1 MLPSFTDIYYFLEVA
16 RSRSI
21 SRAAEKL
28 GITQPSLSAAMQRLE
43 DRLGTQ
49 LFVRERSGVQLTRAG
64 RDLVTGGEALVTR
77 WQQLKTSIS
86 KRQHEPG
93 GQYVLGCHPS
103 VALYTLANFLPH
115 LLQTYPELEVK
126 LVHNL
131 SRKIT
136 EGVVSFSIDFGIVV
150 NPVQHPDLVIREL
163 CHDVVT
169 FWCARQPSSVQALDT
184 DNRVLICDP
193 ELAQIQ
199 SLLQKLRKKQGARKR
214 QGVSD
219 VAQHRH
225 AFCHRIVQ
233 SSSLEVI
240 ADLTAAGAGIGI
252 LPARVAKLRKLRLLD
267 KTLPTYKDRICLV
280 YRVDYQRHQGSKT
293 IINAIR
299 NSRF

>member
-16 RSRSI
+16 RSHSI

-64 RDLVTGGEALVTR
+64 RDLLDDGDALITR
-77 WQQLKTSIS
+77 WQQLKANIS
-86 KRQHEPG
+86 KREHEPG

-103 VALYTLANFLPH
+103 VAMYTLANFLPR

-136 EGVVSFSIDFGIVV
+136 EGVISFSIDLGIVV

-169 FWCARQPSSVQALDT
+169 FWCARKLSPVQTLDA
-184 DNRVLICDP
+184 DKGVLIGDP
-193 ELAQIQ
+193 ELAQGQ
-199 SLLQKLRKKQGARKR
+199 SLLQKLRKKKKHLCRR
-214 QGVSD
+214 V
-219 VAQHRH
+219 
-225 AFCHRIVQ
+225 VQ
-233 SSSLEVI
+233 SSNLEVI

-252 LPARVAKLRKLRLLD
+252 LPTRVAKLRKLRLLD
-267 KTLPTYKDRICLV
+267 KTLPTYKDRICLI
-280 YRVDYQRHQGSKT
+280 YRVDYQRNQGSKI

-299 NSRF
+299 NSKF